1 MSANTTLQ
9 DIGKS
14 VARWFIYFHRSQK
27 KILKWRCIKVVNSY
41 ALKIHYLR
49 DFTLRNIV
57 KIKFIRNTV
66 RCLNNIYFA
75 SLSKHEVRTNEY
87 LDQSWRLLKEYMNTN
102 NKCIWYKTFLSSII
116 LTWVFSEDEFC
127 ASLEVL
133 ISPQRESMP
142 WNCFSSP
149 FIN

>member
-1 MSANTTLQ
+1 M
-9 DIGKS
+9 IHI
-14 VARWFIYFHRSQK
+14 FSQISK
-27 KILKWRCIKVVNSY
+27 KNFKWRCIKVANSY
-41 ALKIHYLR
+41 ALKIPYLR
-49 DFTLRNIV
+49 DFTLRNYENFSYYIV

-102 NKCIWYKTFLSSII
+102 NKCILYETFLSSII
-116 LTWVFSEDEFC
+116 STWVFSEDEFC